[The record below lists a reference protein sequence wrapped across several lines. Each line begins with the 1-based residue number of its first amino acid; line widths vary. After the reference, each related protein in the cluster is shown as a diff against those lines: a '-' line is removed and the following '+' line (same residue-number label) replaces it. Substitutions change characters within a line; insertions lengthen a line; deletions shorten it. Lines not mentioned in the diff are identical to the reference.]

1 MRNLFTMLTSIGG
14 MKTSSNLSKSLS
26 RAIAVADE
34 ESFLEIK
41 TRNPSPTWGS
51 LPVNE
56 SKPKQLDLFAPSV
69 SKKNPEDDRDEL
81 SDIPIRYIGFLV
93 LCFFVLHVVAQLFL

>member
-1 MRNLFTMLTSIGG
+1 MLTSIGG

-81 SDIPIRYIGFLV
+81 SDIPIRYIGFLFCAF
-93 LCFFVLHVVAQLFL
+93 LFYMLLHNYSCEI

>member
-1 MRNLFTMLTSIGG
+1 MLTSIGG

-51 LPVNE
+51 LPVND

-81 SDIPIRYIGFLV
+81 SDIPIRYIILAFCFV
-93 LCFFVLHVVAQLFL
+93 LILHVVAQLFL

>member
-1 MRNLFTMLTSIGG
+1 MLTTIGG

-26 RAIAVADE
+26 RAISVADE

-51 LPVNE
+51 LPE
-56 SKPKQLDLFAPSV
+56 AKPKALDLFAPSV
-69 SKKNPEDDRDEL
+69 IKKNPEDERDEL
-81 SDIPIRYIGFLV
+81 SDIPIR
-93 LCFFVLHVVAQLFL
+93 